1 MYLTNRFSR
10 SFAKPVRQR
19 GQQYFYKRLVKIGVG
34 NKEEVRAVVTGSDKY
49 DVSLKRVGD
58 ELMAACTCPYF
69 DEDFCKHI
77 FATML
82 AAEQKEYLIVDGKG
96 PTRLVMSDEFL
107 DDDDL
112 GNDGDYWDKEE
123 RARQARIAATKRL
136 SQGLIDRPPSMP
148 PAWQLKLRAVSQS
161 LRSSDDQTRPWPA
174 SRELFYLVDVR
185 RTLRGSGLAVS
196 LAYREM
202 KRTGEWGKIRT
213 TGRPHIQVLQMPEPD
228 RQILALFIG
237 AREYYSYAYSNAPDD
252 YQVLAPLD
260 HTVMPLICK
269 TGRCRLLTD
278 PSVLSGS
285 KPEMLPLDW
294 DDGEPWEFW
303 LELRSEGNNLLIL
316 GALRRNGERMEL
328 REPDLLTPTLVF
340 ARGRVA
346 RFNSFSAFAW
356 INELRAGPI
365 HVPSDKEGQIL
376 EELLK
381 VPRVPPLDLPK
392 HLRFDEV
399 NVSPKLRLRFKKLD
413 GYWRD
418 LVGGELSFDYDGVVI
433 NAEDDRTAIVQSATR
448 RLIPR
453 DRQSEQLATDRLERL
468 GFVYRSSYDLP
479 RPFFALS
486 SKRVPSVVRLL
497 TGEGWLVEAEGNIY
511 RQARQ
516 FHMEVTSGIDW
527 FELHGTVDFGD
538 AQAHLPE
545 LIAALTRGD
554 STVLL
559 GDGTIGLL
567 PEDWLKKYALLAGFG
582 SPQNDHLRFT
592 RSQVGFLDALLAS
605 QPEVNVDK
613 AYSRARNELLR
624 FDGIKPQKAPPTF
637 NGKLRGY
644 QEDGLGWLGF
654 LQRFGF
660 GGCLAD
666 DMGLGKTVQVL
677 ALLESRRRQRLKARN
692 ALKSGTKA
700 VQQVDGVFAPSLVV
714 VPKSLVFNWKQ
725 EAAKFT
731 PNLRILD
738 HTGMNRN
745 RALDSFD
752 DYDLVV
758 TTYGT
763 LRRDAIYFK
772 DAQFDYLIL
781 DEAQAVKNANTESAK
796 ATRLLRGS
804 HRLALSGTPIENHL
818 GELWSLFEF
827 LNPGLLGSSST
838 FKLNT
843 SSARNPDE
851 QTRGLLAKALRPFIL
866 RRTKQEVAKDLPAK
880 TEQTIYCEM
889 EPVQRRLYDEL
900 RDHYRRSLLGLI
912 EREGIMKSKI
922 QILESLLRLRQAA
935 CHTGLIDKSR
945 LQETSAKLEVL
956 LPHLNEVLDEGH
968 KALVFSQFTS
978 FLAILRDRLDRDNVS
993 YEYLD
998 GKTRDRASCV
1008 ERFQNDSDCKLFLI
1022 SLKAGGLG
1030 LNLTSAD
1037 YVFLLDPWW
1046 NPAVETQAID
1056 RAHRIGQSR
1065 QVFAYRLIARDTVEE
1080 KVLELQRTKRDL
1092 ADAIINADNSL
1103 IRRMDREDLDL
1114 LLS

>member
-1 MYLTNRFSR
+1 
-10 SFAKPVRQR
+10 
-19 GQQYFYKRLVKIGVG
+19 
-34 NKEEVRAVVTGSDKY
+34 
-49 DVSLKRVGD
+49 
-58 ELMAACTCPYF
+58 
-69 DEDFCKHI
+69 
-77 FATML
+77 
-82 AAEQKEYLIVDGKG
+82 
-96 PTRLVMSDEFL
+96 
-107 DDDDL
+107 
-112 GNDGDYWDKEE
+112 
-123 RARQARIAATKRL
+123 
-136 SQGLIDRPPSMP
+136 
-148 PAWQLKLRAVSQS
+148 
-161 LRSSDDQTRPWPA
+161 
-174 SRELFYLVDVR
+174 
-185 RTLRGSGLAVS
+185 
-196 LAYREM
+196 
-202 KRTGEWGKIRT
+202 
-213 TGRPHIQVLQMPEPD
+213 MPEPD
-228 RQILALFIG
+228 RQLLALLVG
-237 AREYYSYAYSNAPDD
+237 AREFYSYAYSNAPDH

-260 HTVMPLICK
+260 QTVIPLICK
-269 TGRCRLLTD
+269 TGRCRLLTN
-278 PSVLSGS
+278 PSDQSGA
-285 KPEMLPLDW
+285 KPQMLALDW

-303 LELRSEGNNLLIL
+303 LELRSEGDDLLIV

-340 ARGRVA
+340 ARGTVA

-356 INELRAGPI
+356 IRELRAGPI

-381 VPRVPPLDLPK
+381 VPRVPPLDLPER
-392 HLRFDEV
+392 LRFDQV
-399 NVSPKLRLRFKKLD
+399 NVFPKLRLRLTKLD
-413 GYWRD
+413 GYWAGD
-418 LVGGELSFDYDGVVI
+418 LVGSELSFDYEGVVI
-433 NAEDDRTAIVQSATR
+433 NAEDERTAIVQSAAR
-448 RLIPR
+448 RIIPR
-453 DRQSEQLATDRLERL
+453 DRPSEQLAADRLERL
-468 GFVYRSSYDLP
+468 GFAYRSIYSLP
-479 RPFFALS
+479 RPFLALS
-486 SKRVPSVVRLL
+486 SKRVPSVVRIL
-497 TGEGWLVEAEGNIY
+497 TGEGWRVEAEGNIY

-538 AQAHLPE
+538 AQANLPE
-545 LIAALTRGD
+545 LIAALKRGH

-567 PEDWLKKYALLAGFG
+567 PEDWLKKYALLAGLG

-592 RSQVGFLDALLAS
+592 RSQVGLLDALLAS
-605 QPEVNVDK
+605 QPEVSVDK
-613 AYSRARNELLR
+613 TYSRARNELLR
-624 FDGIKPQKAPPTF
+624 FDGIKPRKAPPTF
-637 NGKLRGY
+637 KGTLRGY
-644 QEDGLGWLGF
+644 QQDGLGWLSF

-677 ALLESRRRQRLKARN
+677 ALLESRRLQRLKARN
-692 ALKSGTKA
+692 AVKSGKKA
-700 VQQVDGVFAPSLVV
+700 VQQEDGVFAPSLVV

-738 HTGMNRN
+738 HTGMNRD

-781 DEAQAVKNANTESAK
+781 DEAQAVKNASTESAK
-796 ATRLLRGS
+796 ATRLLRGN

-827 LNPGLLGSSST
+827 LNPGLLGSAST
-838 FKLNT
+838 FKFNT
-843 SSARNPDE
+843 SAGRNPDE

-889 EPVQRRLYDEL
+889 DPVQRRLYDEL

-922 QILESLLRLRQAA
+922 QILEALLRLRQAA

-945 LQETSAKLEVL
+945 LQESSAKLDVL
-956 LPHLNEVLDEGH
+956 LPHLSEVLDEGH

-978 FLAILRDRLDRDNVS
+978 FLAILRGRLDREGVV

-998 GKTRDRASCV
+998 GSTRDRAARV
-1008 ERFQNDSDCKLFLI
+1008 ERFQNDPDCKLFLI

-1030 LNLTSAD
+1030 LNLTAAD

-1046 NPAVETQAID
+1046 NPAVEAQAID
-1056 RAHRIGQSR
+1056 RAHRIGQSQ

-1103 IRRMDREDLDL
+1103 IRRMDREDLEL